1 MKIDTNYSFKMVLSQ
16 KQSRWD
22 WKRMLLNV
30 FQSIVVILLGFL
42 FAYLYGFIEH
52 GYIPPAEHLRLR
64 FFNHFANYH
73 IIMFGLFSA
82 LPLEVLIFKPSLL
95 GLLLSFGL
103 LCYLPLGEDIAW
115 YHFAG
120 TWPTPE
126 DWTSWGGGYHVAT
139 KWIPKWYV
147 TNSILTVI
155 FYSLA
160 LFMST
165 L

>member
-1 MKIDTNYSFKMVLSQ
+1 MLDYVI
-16 KQSRWD
+16 QS
-22 WKRMLLNV
+22 V
-30 FQSIVVILLGFL
+30 IVVLLGFF

-52 GYIPPAEHLRLR
+52 GYIPPAEHLQPR

-82 LPLEVLIFKPSLL
+82 LPLFVVIFAPNLR

-103 LCYLPLGEDIAW
+103 WAYLPLGEDIAW

-126 DWTSWGGGYHVAT
+126 DWTSWGGGYHIG
-139 KWIPKWYV
+139 KRWLPKWYV
-147 TNSILTVI
+147 TNSVLTII
-155 FYSLA
+155 FYGLA
-160 LFMST
+160 FWRSVM
-165 L
+165 

>member
-1 MKIDTNYSFKMVLSQ
+1 
-16 KQSRWD
+16 
-22 WKRMLLNV
+22 MLEAILRV
-30 FQSIVVILLGFL
+30 VMVILLGVL

-82 LPLEVLIFKPSLL
+82 LPLVVLVFDPHMS
-95 GLLLSFGL
+95 GVLLSFGL
-103 LCYLPLGEDIAW
+103 WTYLPVGEDIAW

-126 DWTSWGGGYHVAT
+126 DWTSWGGGYYIRKRWV
-139 KWIPKWYV
+139 PKWYL
-147 TNSILTVI
+147 TNLTLTAV
-155 FYSLA
+155 FFA
-160 LFMST
+160 LT
-165 L
+165 LTLNLFSQLS